1 MISKG
6 VIQYEVTSISLLTPV
21 LVSAW
26 ATKPVWY
33 WREAVKLSIGCCP
46 EPTVNEKVLSPE
58 ESIEWGAKLGNRT
71 DESERAM
78 LTGDLP
84 HIKIPYQFDDKNTF
98 PAFKPLEFVN
108 WLHRSKLSHPPEL
121 FDAVRNYHA
130 RELRESD
137 REPGYMFR
145 KKLQAWEVRFGN
157 LTLDGVK
164 DLLGMTYIQLL
175 LQHGDQHLDVFELD
189 GLAGYHTSTPNQDDD
204 SDDNVSES
212 SEQYSNNLSEYA
224 EAPDAV
230 LDDQARR
237 QYREELDRLK
247 ANLEIAEETGDSAA
261 QAAIRQEMEFY
272 ARELNR
278 ATGLAGRSRQL
289 NASSEKYR
297 KRIRKAISDALDNI
311 RLLETRQGHQD
322 SPIAAH
328 LSKCIKKGVTC
339 YYDNTL
345 NNPPIEW
352 YF

>member
-1 MISKG
+1 MH
-6 VIQYEVTSISLLTPV
+6 
-21 LVSAW
+21 
-26 ATKPVWY
+26 
-33 WREAVKLSIGCCP
+33 
-46 EPTVNEKVLSPE
+46 EKALSPE
-58 ESIEWGAKLGNRT
+58 ESIEWGSKLGNRT

-78 LTGDLP
+78 MTGDLP

-98 PAFKPLEFVN
+98 PAFRPLEFVN
-108 WLHRSKLSHPPEL
+108 WLHRSKLPHPPEL
-121 FDAVRNYHA
+121 FDAVRKHHA
-130 RELRESD
+130 RELGESSQ
-137 REPGYMFR
+137 EPRYIFR

-157 LTLDGVK
+157 NSLDGIK

-175 LQHGDQHLDVFELD
+175 LQHSDQQLDVFELE
-189 GLAGYHTSTPNQDDD
+189 GLAGGHTGVLNQDDD
-204 SDDNVSES
+204 DNEENVAGSSSQFSD
-212 SEQYSNNLSEYA
+212 NLVIYA
-224 EAPDAV
+224 ESPDDE
-230 LDDQARR
+230 LDDRSRR

-247 ANLEIAEETGDSAA
+247 TNLEIAEETGNSAV
-261 QAAIRQEMEFY
+261 QAAIRQEMDFIL
-272 ARELNR
+272 RELKR

-289 NASSEKYR
+289 NSSSEKYR